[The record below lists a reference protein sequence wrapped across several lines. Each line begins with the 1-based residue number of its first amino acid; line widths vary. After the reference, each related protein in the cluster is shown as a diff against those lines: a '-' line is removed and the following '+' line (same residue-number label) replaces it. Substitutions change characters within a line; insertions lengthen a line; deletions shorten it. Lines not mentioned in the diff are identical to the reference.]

1 MLIFLLRSFLLED
14 FKLLSPLLE
23 REDRKDL
30 TRKLTLE
37 NLNLINS
44 FEHINIS
51 FDNDKNFE
59 FFQKKKIELS
69 RDKLMEFSHGKD
81 FKSYTCFFLT

>member
-59 FFQKKKIELS
+59 FFPEEKLS
-69 RDKLMEFSHGKD
+69 YLEISLWNFLMVRTLNHILV
-81 FKSYTCFFLT
+81 FF